1 MPMTEYS
8 SADGHAVAETTLPPT
23 TPAPRP
29 DAPVFGP
36 SFAMLP
42 VDQIAPSPTNPR
54 KYFDQTKLAELA
66 ASIAASG
73 VHQPILVRPLPAGRL
88 AETFNEG
95 RAKGRKALP
104 THELIAG
111 ERRLR
116 ACKLAGVASIPAMI
130 KPLTDA
136 QVIEVQIVENL
147 QRDDL
152 SELEEAEGYQAL
164 IAATGIQKDAIGEKI
179 GRSRTYVYGRLK
191 LLELTPPAREALR
204 EGKIDASRALLIARI
219 PNDKLQI
226 KALKE
231 FTAEDYNGDARMS
244 YRAAKAWI
252 EQNVMLRLERATFS
266 IADATLVPEAG
277 SCAECPKRTG
287 NDRDLFAD
295 VDAPDLCT
303 DTACFHGKEQAHNE
317 QLVTKARASGME
329 VIEGEEAL
337 AIMPNKFS
345 QHMDDWVDIDATN
358 YRLPSVDGDEAST
371 LRQHLTEDE
380 INGMVRMLI
389 NPHTQQTMAIV
400 SRDLY
405 EVVLERLEQ
414 LDESDAAS
422 TGEDTQARLEARQQE
437 RDRMDA
443 ERAAFE
449 AAADLERRWR
459 EPAAEALVYAVRQG
473 LVTSFEPPLLRAML
487 LLMSDNDWIDGD
499 VVRAVLPLDPEGE
512 YPSRAGFKEAIAKI
526 PDAELGSRIIEILAR
541 NEIHELR
548 DGYSADGI
556 PAIAPAPV
564 LESLAAACQIDLQVF
579 KRKAEAAIR
588 AEQEPLPVDDQDAGD
603 DADQPEPGT
612 LHIGARVRFLE
623 DLKGHGGKIRKVS
636 GREGTVEQKIGD
648 RAWSVRFGKK
658 AHETAVADGS
668 ELELV
673 AVEGGE
679 A

>member
-23 TPAPRP
+23 TSAPAL
-29 DAPVFGP
+29 DALAFGP
-36 SFAMLP
+36 SFALLP

-88 AETFNEG
+88 AETFNES

-116 ACKLAGVASIPAMI
+116 ACKLAGVLTIPAMI
-130 KPLTDA
+130 KPLTDN
-136 QVIEVQIVENL
+136 QVLEVQIVENL

-164 IAATGIQKDAIGEKI
+164 IAATGIQKEAIGDKI

-266 IADATLVPEAG
+266 IVDATLVPEAG

-345 QHMDDWVDIDATN
+345 QRMDDWVDIDATN
-358 YRLPSVDGDEAST
+358 YRLPDIDGEAST

-400 SRDLY
+400 PRDLY
-405 EVVLERLEQ
+405 EMVLERIEQ
-414 LDESDAAS
+414 RDDADADS
-422 TGEDTQARLEARQQE
+422 LGEDFKARLEARQQE
-437 RDRMDA
+437 RERMDA
-443 ERAAFE
+443 ESAAFE
-449 AAADLERRWR
+449 AAAQLERRWR
-459 EPAAEALVYAVRQG
+459 EPAAEALVQAVRDG
-473 LVTSFEPPLLRAML
+473 RVTSFEPPLLRAML
-487 LLMSDNDWIDGD
+487 LLIADSEWLDSD
-499 VVRAVLPLDPEGE
+499 VVRAVLPLDPEDE
-512 YPSRAGFKEAIAKI
+512 YPYREDIKAAIATI
-526 PDAELGSRIIEILAR
+526 PDAELGPRMIEMLAR
-541 NEIHELR
+541 NE
-548 DGYSADGI
+548 ADDIADRSNHGA
-556 PAIAPAPV
+556 PAISPTPV
-564 LESLAAACQIDLQVF
+564 LDSLAATCQIDLQLF
-579 KRKAEAAIR
+579 KRDAEAAVR
-588 AEQEPLPVDDQDAGD
+588 AEQEPLPVDDQDGD
-603 DADQPEPGT
+603 DDTDQPEPGT
-612 LHIGARVRFLE
+612 LQIGARVRFLQ
-623 DLKGHGGKIRKVS
+623 DLKGHGGKVRKVS
-636 GREGTVEQKIGD
+636 GREGTIEKKIGD

-673 AVEGGE
+673 AAEGGE
-679 A
+679 G

>member
-1 MPMTEYS
+1 MSLTEYAADS
-8 SADGHAVAETTLPPT
+8 GSAIAEPL
-23 TPAPRP
+23 
-29 DAPVFGP
+29 DAAATVMATFD
-36 SFAMLP
+36 MLP
-42 VDQIAPSPTNPR
+42 VAAIASSLTNPR
-54 KYFDQTKLAELA
+54 KSFDQVKLQELA
-66 ASIAASG
+66 DSIKVGG
-73 VHQPILVRPLPAGRL
+73 VHQPVLVRPLPASRL
-88 AETFNEG
+88 QDTYYLRDNP
-95 RAKGRKALP
+95 KAPLP

-116 ACKLAGVASIPAMI
+116 ACKLAGVATIPAMI

-164 IAATGIQKDAIGEKI
+164 IAATGIQKDAIGDKI

-231 FTAEDYNGDARMS
+231 FTAEDYNGDTRMS

-345 QHMDDWVDIDATN
+345 QRMDDWVDIDATN
-358 YRLPSVDGDEAST
+358 YRLPNIDGEAST

-400 SRDLY
+400 PRDLY

-414 LDESDAAS
+414 RDDADAGS
-422 TGEDTQARLEARQQE
+422 PGEDTQARLEARQQE
-437 RDRMDA
+437 RERMDA

-459 EPAAEALVYAVRQG
+459 EPAAEALVEAVRQG
-473 LVTSFEPPLLRAML
+473 RVTSFEPPLLRVML
-487 LLMSDNDWIDGD
+487 LLIADNEWIDAD
-499 VVRAVLPLDPEGE
+499 VVRAVLPLDPEDP
-512 YPSRAGFKEAIAKI
+512 YPGRADIREAIAKI
-526 PDAELGSRIIEILAR
+526 PDAELGPCIIEIVAR
-541 NEIHELR
+541 NEVHELR
-548 DGYSADGI
+548 DGYSADGRT
-556 PAIAPAPV
+556 PTIASSPV
-564 LESLAAACQIDLQVF
+564 LDSLAATCGIDLQEI
-579 KRKAEAAIR
+579 KRQA
-588 AEQEPLPVDDQDAGD
+588 QEPEPEITAP
-603 DADQPEPGT
+603 AEPGT
-612 LHIGARVRFLE
+612 LQVGARVRFLQ
-623 DLKGHGGKIRKVS
+623 DLKGMGGKVRKVS
-636 GREGTVEQKIGD
+636 GREGTIESQIGD
-648 RAWSVRFGKK
+648 RAWSVRYGKGK
-658 AHETAVADGS
+658 HETAVADDS
-668 ELELV
+668 ELEVV
-673 AVEGGE
+673 AAEGGE